1 MIKKGQVTM
10 LDKFALPGPGSKYQ
24 APEGQPAGFW
34 AGVWH
39 GSIAPISFLVSL
51 WQDSVGV
58 YETHNVGKWYNFGFI
73 LGAAMAFGGKRVVV
87 VKKGH
92 ESCEDDEEETEEE

>member
-1 MIKKGQVTM
+1 M
-10 LDKFALPGPGSKYQ
+10 LDKLSLPGPESKYQ

-39 GSIAPISFLVSL
+39 GSITPLTFLISLFKPG
-51 WQDSVGV
+51 VGV

-73 LGAAMAFGGKRVVV
+73 IGASIAFGSKRQVVIH
-87 VKKGH
+87 KNGQ
-92 ESCEDDEEETEEE
+92 SCEDEEEEEE